1 MVQKEKSKMRLV
13 QFLGEDNQFRVAVTS
28 DDGKCRVV
36 SGVSRVLDL
45 AHQALVKRTTIAV
58 MAEQLAGASVDLET
72 LDRAGRLRPPVDH
85 AEPSRCWVT
94 GTGLTHLGSARARN
108 NMHEKSADPAPS
120 VPPTDSMR
128 MFQWG
133 VEGGKPSPGTAGVSP
148 EWFYKGNG
156 HSVVA
161 PGQTLVSPGFAE
173 DMGDEAEVAG
183 VYLIG
188 PDGTPHRLGFVI
200 GNELS
205 DHVTERKNYLYLAHS
220 KIRPCAI
227 GPELLLGD
235 LPRDVE
241 GMVRVLRLGEAVFE
255 SAFRSGEDNM
265 AHSLANLEHHHFKY
279 PLFRTP
285 GDLHIHFFGADVLSF
300 SAGFRTQ
307 AGDTI
312 EVSAKGFGR
321 PLQNPVALAKTN
333 PFVMVSPL

>member
-1 MVQKEKSKMRLV
+1 MRLV
-13 QFLGEDNQFRVAVTS
+13 QYIGDNQQLCVAATF
-28 DDGKCRVV
+28 DDGNCRVV
-36 SGVSRVLDL
+36 KGTSRVLDL
-45 AHQALVKRTTIAV
+45 ATQALSKRTTISSIV
-58 MAEQLAGASVDLET
+58 ETLAGASVDLEAI
-72 LDRAGRLRPPVDH
+72 DRSGRLRPPVDH

-108 NMHEKSADPAPS
+108 NMHEKSADPEPS
-120 VPPTDSMR
+120 AAPTDSMR

-133 VEGGKPSPGTAGVSP
+133 VEGGKPAPGTAGVSP

-161 PGQTLVSPGFAE
+161 PGQTLVSPGFSE

-235 LPRDVE
+235 LPGDVE
-241 GMVRVLRLGEAVFE
+241 GKVRVLRSGETVFE

-279 PLFRTP
+279 PIFRTP

-300 SAGFRTQ
+300 SAGFRVKE
-307 AGDTI
+307 GDAI

-321 PLQNPVALAKTN
+321 PLQNAVALAKTN
-333 PFVMVSPL
+333 PFVTASPL